1 MVKLSFDNIAEQFEQ
16 LSGCEASEV
25 TANIGII
32 ENAQRRISALLD
44 EKKCSARS
52 IASAEYA
59 AAAYAFYDYVCAQNA
74 KEKIIVT
81 LTGKASANTDY
92 KCRIESAKDLRES
105 ALRAIEPVMLG
116 CDFLFRTVEG

>member
-16 LSGCEASEV
+16 LSGCEAAQV
-25 TANIGII
+25 AANIGII
-32 ENAQRRISALLD
+32 ENAQRRISALID

-74 KEKIIVT
+74 KENSDTHWADMFVGGI
-81 LTGKASANTDY
+81 LTELEITSTEDY
-92 KCRIESAKDLRES
+92 PAVVRSGISGLI
-105 ALRAIEPVMLG
+105 LP
-116 CDFLFRTVEG
+116 

>member
-52 IASAEYA
+52 IAGREARA
-59 AAAYAFYDYVCAQNA
+59 
-74 KEKIIVT
+74 
-81 LTGKASANTDY
+81 
-92 KCRIESAKDLRES
+92 RISPES
-105 ALRAIEPVMLG
+105 
-116 CDFLFRTVEG
+116 

>member
-1 MVKLSFDNIAEQFEQ
+1 MVKLSFDNIVEQFVQ
-16 LSGCEASEV
+16 LSGCSPQQTASIV
-25 TANIGII
+25 GLI
-32 ENAQRRISALLD
+32 ENAQRRISILLD

-59 AAAYAFYDYVCAQNA
+59 AAVYAFYDYVCACNA

-81 LTGKASANTDY
+81 LTGNASANTDY
-92 KCRIESAKDLRES
+92 KSRIESAKDLRES
-105 ALRAIEPVMLG
+105 ALKAIEPVMLG